1 MKTFYKGGKMKLKIV
16 GAVLIS
22 LLAAAYGEVGC
33 VVDKNTVSLSSG
45 DIFVFTVTNPQ
56 PVDIAIKVY
65 DANGKYVRTLF
76 EKCTTETQFKVPWNL
91 KDSDGKPVSA
101 GKYAVKIKS
110 GLKLTLD
117 TSFGKNGIIGG
128 DDTFIS
134 PRNVRVDKNGCIYV
148 LDYGAGIIF
157 KFNPDGSPANDIAG
171 KNKIVAPSA
180 PYWVNIAVDEEGK
193 IYGSIGHSVL
203 VYDGK
208 TGANIYYIGEF
219 FGDDVGWKNTKGG
232 LGWPNWVGLNSDYRL
247 YASCPGYSYFAAFDR
262 RKPKKEGGL
271 WRSSGGAPGE
281 SGDTDGK
288 KAIYLANAYY
298 TNRNGITKWIDKDTS
313 GEIAYAITSFYDPVK
328 KTNEIMQNVFGVA
341 FDRESGLFL
350 VQRDP
355 VRIIKI
361 SDNGFGFDFVKQFG
375 SPGNDASKLEFMAP
389 KDAVVSP
396 DGKFL
401 YVIEDGEPIS
411 KTNTAPGLAR
421 VVKYKIEY
429 DSEKEI
435 QVTVK

>member
-1 MKTFYKGGKMKLKIV
+1 MKFKLIFIV
-16 GAVLIS
+16 LTLIFS
-22 LLAAAYGEVGC
+22 EVFGEILC
-33 VVDKNTVSLSSG
+33 NVDKNTVSISSG
-45 DIFVFTVTNPQ
+45 DVFVFTITNPQ
-56 PVDIAIKVY
+56 PTDISIKVY
-65 DANGKYVRTLF
+65 DENGKFIRALY

-91 KDSDGKPVSA
+91 RDSDGKNVNP
-101 GKYAVKIKS
+101 GKYIIKIRS

-117 TSFGKNGIIGG
+117 TSFGKNGVLGG

-134 PRNVRVDKNGCIYV
+134 PTSIRVDKKGCIYV
-148 LDYGAGIIF
+148 LDYGAGIIY
-157 KFNPDGSPANDIAG
+157 KFNSDGSPANDFSG
-171 KNKIVAPSA
+171 KNKISGPSA
-180 PYWVNIAVDEEGK
+180 PFWMNIAVDEVGK
-193 IYGSIGHSVL
+193 IYGSQGHCVH

-208 TGANIYYIGEF
+208 TGTYLYSIGGF
-219 FGDDVGWKNTKGG
+219 FGNDVNWEHSKGG

-247 YASCPGYSYFAAFDR
+247 YASCPTYSYFAAFDR
-262 RKPKKEGGL
+262 RKQWGEGGL
-271 WRSSGGAPGE
+271 WRSKGGGPGD

-288 KAIYLANAYY
+288 RAIYLAHAYY
-298 TNRNGITKWIDKDTS
+298 WSRNGITKWIDKDTS

-361 SDNGFGFDFVKQFG
+361 SDNGFEFDFVKQFG

-389 KDAVVSP
+389 RDAVVSP

-401 YVIEDGEPIS
+401 YVVEDGELIS
-411 KTNTAPGLAR
+411 DKNTSSGLAR

-435 QVTVK
+435 QVQVK